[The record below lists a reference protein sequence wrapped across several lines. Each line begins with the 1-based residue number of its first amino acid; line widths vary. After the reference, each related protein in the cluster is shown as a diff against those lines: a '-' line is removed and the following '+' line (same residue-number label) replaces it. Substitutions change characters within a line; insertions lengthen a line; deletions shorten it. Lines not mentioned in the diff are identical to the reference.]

1 MVVLRGDE
9 KDTHGLVFSVKK
21 SNFAK
26 QRFYTLWIMI
36 THPLWND
43 EYWLPLLQ
51 LYLKSPTGVKKV
63 YSRGMVD
70 LSLDIHIPPT
80 VLHELMFHLRNKRSP
95 IIRRLWQRY
104 GENHKLLDRKVKCL
118 RQMRGFGHQDEFYEG
133 VKMNETFE
141 RDFRPLQGR
150 EDIKPVMLI
159 LILDLYFRLTPITM
173 AEDTPEIQELSKLI
187 KETPKTVVDVM
198 DVFLVCDPYISEY
211 THTDSPLLPSC
222 KDVWQRFGN
231 DDLEALAALAA
242 QLKEYFSRMR

>member
-1 MVVLRGDE
+1 
-9 KDTHGLVFSVKK
+9 
-21 SNFAK
+21 
-26 QRFYTLWIMI
+26 MI

-159 LILDLYFRLTPITM
+159 LILDLYFRLIPQTM
-173 AEDTPEIQELSKLI
+173 VEETPEVKEMARLLKL
-187 KETPKTVVDVM
+187 KPKDVVDVM
-198 DVFLVCDPYISEY
+198 DVYQFCDPYLN
-211 THTDSPLLPSC
+211 HDDLMFSPLLVPC
-222 KDVWQRFGN
+222 QQIWNRYGN
-231 DDLEALAALAA
+231 DNPEQLAALAA
-242 QLKEYFSRMR
+242 QLEEYFKR